1 MILHM
6 KNFLIPTT
14 LKDDTISA
22 VKSAINQAK
31 NSDCEIILMMV
42 AETPDS
48 FSSSNFL
55 REMRTGLTVSQEE
68 VLDTCKYMIGHTA
81 NCKIK
86 IHNQYGLSSPIFR
99 GIIEHFSVKLV
110 ILTHS
115 YKQETKRIHQYLV
128 QLAGNQK
135 CPILHLGNEHL
146 KEEFTKALYIESS
159 SANMHVKDV
168 QQFLNENFSFEI
180 VSQASK
186 TDDNY
191 ETLAPFLS
199 EAISKYE
206 IDLLVET
213 RKGEKIKFKKEKK
226 QSINEKLG
234 LPVLSIYEEMV

>member
-1 MILHM
+1 M

-22 VKSAINQAK
+22 VKSAISQAK
-31 NSDCEIILMMV
+31 KSDCEIVLMMV
-42 AETPDS
+42 SDTPDA

-55 REMRTGLTVSQEE
+55 REMRTGLTKSQEE
-68 VLDTCKYMIGHTA
+68 VLETCRYMIGHTP

-99 GIIEHFSVKLV
+99 GIIEHFAVKLV

-135 CPILHLGNEHL
+135 CPILHLGNEQF
-146 KEEFTKALYIESS
+146 KQDFTKALYIENS
-159 SANMHVKDV
+159 SANVHVKDV
-168 QQFLNENFSFEI
+168 QQFLNENFSYEI
-180 VSQASK
+180 VSQTSK
-186 TDDNY
+186 IDDNF
-191 ETLAPFLS
+191 ESLAPYLS

-213 RKGEKIKFKKEKK
+213 RKGEKIKFKKVKK

-234 LPVLSIYEEMV
+234 LPVLSLYEEA

>member
-1 MILHM
+1 M

-22 VKSAINQAK
+22 VKWAINQAK
-31 NSDCEIILMMV
+31 KSDCEIVLMMI

-55 REMRTGLTVSQEE
+55 REMRTGLTKSQEE
-68 VLDTCKYMIGHTA
+68 VLATCRYMIDHTQ

-86 IHNQYGLSSPIFR
+86 IHNQYGISSPVFR
-99 GIIEHFSVKLV
+99 GIIEHFSVKLI
-110 ILTHS
+110 ILSNS
-115 YKQETKRIHQYLV
+115 YKQETKRIHHYLI

-135 CPILHLGNEHL
+135 CPILHLGNEQFR
-146 KEEFTKALYIESS
+146 EDFNKALYIENSN
-159 SANMHVKDV
+159 ANMHVKDV
-168 QQFLNENFSFEI
+168 QQFLNDNFSYEI

-186 TDDNY
+186 TEDLENM
-191 ETLAPFLS
+191 TPLS

-213 RKGEKIKFKKEKK
+213 RKGEKIKFKKSKK
-226 QSINEKLG
+226 QNINEKLG
-234 LPVLSIYEEMV
+234 LPILSLYEELV

>member
-1 MILHM
+1 M

-14 LKDDTISA
+14 LKDDTIFA
-22 VKSAINQAK
+22 VKSAVNQSK
-31 NSDCEIILMMV
+31 GSESEIILVMV
-42 AETPDS
+42 SETPDA

-55 REMRTGLTVSQEE
+55 REMRTGLTKSQEE
-68 VLDTCKYMIGHTA
+68 VLETCRYIIDYTP
-81 NCKIK
+81 NCKLK

-99 GIIEHFSVKLV
+99 RVIEVFNVKLV

-135 CPILHLGNEHL
+135 CPILHLGIEQI
-146 KEEFTKALYIESS
+146 KEDFNKALYLEN
-159 SANMHVKDV
+159 SAANIHVKDV

-180 VSQASK
+180 VSQASRLN
-186 TDDNY
+186 DNN
-191 ETLAPFLS
+191 ESLAPLS

-213 RKGEKIKFKKEKK
+213 RKGEKIKFKKNKK
-226 QSINEKLG
+226 ESINEKLG
-234 LPVLSIYEEMV
+234 LPVLSIYEELV